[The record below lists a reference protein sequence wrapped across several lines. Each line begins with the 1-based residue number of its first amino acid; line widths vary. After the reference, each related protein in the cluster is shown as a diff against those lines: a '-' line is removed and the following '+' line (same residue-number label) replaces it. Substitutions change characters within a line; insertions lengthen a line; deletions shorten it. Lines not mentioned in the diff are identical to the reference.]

1 MTGDTLIN
9 MKPYQSLIDL
19 IQARLQKKDKSPL
32 YLKVADSVK
41 LATEQQILKGGDFIP
56 TEREFSERLGVSR
69 ITVRKALDI
78 LEKEGVIVRSRG
90 LGTMISETLEYS
102 SKEATGF
109 SQQVVLKGKKPD
121 TLWIKKNIIP
131 CSEEIAKQLKISTN
145 DDVFLLKRVRYID
158 EQAVSIEESYVP
170 SHLIHDPEEIQLSL
184 YDYFRSQDIVPSK
197 TQSRVSAK
205 MPTEEFLE
213 KLQIEETIPVLLIE
227 QTAFDKS
234 GSPIEYSINRCR
246 GDMYVFISED

>member
-1 MTGDTLIN
+1 MNT
-9 MKPYQSLIDL
+9 YQHLIDL
-19 IQARLQKKDKSPL
+19 IKTRIQTKDKSPL

-56 TEREFSERLGVSR
+56 TEREFSELVGVSR
-69 ITVRKALDI
+69 ITIRKALDI
-78 LEKEGVIVRSRG
+78 LDKEGVIVRSRG
-90 LGTMISETLEYS
+90 LGTRISETLEYS

-121 TLWIKKNIIP
+121 TLWIKKDTIP
-131 CSEEIAKQLKISTN
+131 CSEEIAKQLKIAP
-145 DDVFLLKRVRYID
+145 DDEVFLLKRVRYID

-170 SHLIHDPEEIQLSL
+170 SHLIHNPDEIQLSL
-184 YDYFRSQDIVPSK
+184 YDYFRSQDIVPTK

-213 KLQIEETIPVLLIE
+213 KLHIEESIPVLLIE
-227 QTAFDKS
+227 QTAFDKK
-234 GSPIEYSINRCR
+234 GTPIEYSINRCR
-246 GDMYVFISED
+246 GDMYVFVSED